1 MNSEKV
7 KEIKKAL
14 EVYCKENKGI
24 TILRGGE
31 IQAIPYADILTLINE
46 LESENERLLEQ
57 RNKTY
62 NIWVKDTEQLKEQI
76 AELEKENK
84 RLATAEA
91 ELQELNIKYYNE
103 AKDLRRQLADIEA
116 ENERLSEKLGQILLS
131 IDTVKEMN
139 AMCNIDDHRKQAVNE
154 FAERIKNEVYPFL
167 QAEMYNKKYF
177 ITGNI
182 ESDICREHQ
191 NQNIGIIK
199 AQDVL
204 SKWFKV
210 KIDELLKEYE

>member
-1 MNSEKV
+1 MNSQKV

-46 LESENERLLEQ
+46 LESKN
-57 RNKTY
+57 
-62 NIWVKDTEQLKEQI
+62 
-76 AELEKENK
+76 
-84 RLATAEA
+84 
-91 ELQELNIKYYNE
+91 
-103 AKDLRRQLADIEA
+103 
-116 ENERLSEKLGQILLS
+116 EKLLDS
-131 IDTVKEMN
+131 VETVQSNRCVTKCELTKR
-139 AMCNIDDHRKQAVNE
+139 ALKQ

-182 ESDICREHQ
+182 ESDICCEHQ

-210 KIDELLKEYE
+210 KIDELLKEYESGK